1 MRSLSRYYPVV
12 RLMIVTR
19 ACAMHAV
26 IAPAMAMS
34 LTMAMAMVM
43 ALALEMAISQIYQV
57 LNSPKKLTLDT
68 KKALFIP
75 KSDRLSPKKIMH
87 PEIVINIPK
96 SNHLLPKAALFNVF
110 FIWQLPGL
118 YVFGNGFGKNECCK
132 SQLDLIT
139 IPCCQFCH
147 TLHFFPTAAQSPID
161 Y

>member
-57 LNSPKKLTLDT
+57 LNSPKKLTPNT
-68 KKALFIP
+68 KKALFLP
-75 KSDRLSPKKIMH
+75 QSDRSSPKKIMH
-87 PEIVINIPK
+87 QQRAINIPQK
-96 SNHLLPKAALFNVF
+96 YHLLPKRSRPFLRL
-110 FIWQLPGL
+110 FIWQLHGL
-118 YVFGNGFGKNECCK
+118 YVFGNGFGKNV
-132 SQLDLIT
+132 IT
-139 IPCCQFCH
+139 SV
-147 TLHFFPTAAQSPID
+147 ARAS
-161 Y
+161 

>member
-57 LNSPKKLTLDT
+57 LNSPKKLTPDT

-96 SNHLLPKAALFNVF
+96 SNHLLPKAALLTF
-110 FIWQLPGL
+110 FYL
-118 YVFGNGFGKNECCK
+118 V
-132 SQLDLIT
+132 
-139 IPCCQFCH
+139 
-147 TLHFFPTAAQSPID
+147 AARPVCFR
-161 Y
+161 

>member
-57 LNSPKKLTLDT
+57 LNSPKKLTPDT

-96 SNHLLPKAALFNVF
+96 SNHLLPKAVGPFDVF
-110 FIWQLPGL
+110 FIWQLHGL
-118 YVFGNGFGKNECCK
+118 YVFGNGFGKNV
-132 SQLDLIT
+132 IT
-139 IPCCQFCH
+139 SV
-147 TLHFFPTAAQSPID
+147 ARAS
-161 Y
+161 

>member
-96 SNHLLPKAALFNVF
+96 SNHLLPKAVGPFDVFLFGSCPACMFSAMAL
-110 FIWQLPGL
+110 GRM
-118 YVFGNGFGKNECCK
+118 
-132 SQLDLIT
+132 
-139 IPCCQFCH
+139 
-147 TLHFFPTAAQSPID
+147 
-161 Y
+161 